1 MAGTRAPD
9 LRRHDCLCGNHG
21 IQAPARA
28 GEAHGLRLHEVT
40 VRIVVSALASPRVQ
54 AL

>member
-1 MAGTRAPD
+1 MGGTRAPD
-9 LRRHDCLCGNHG
+9 LRHDRLCGSHG
-21 IQAPARA
+21 IQALARA

-40 VRIVVSALASPRVQ
+40 VRTVVSAIASLRVQ